1 MGLFLMPRISIR
13 SAAPLSI
20 ALRGLLAM
28 IMLLLALHTG
38 GFLDRI
44 GSLLQPRFSTASAT
58 VMASRSVWFF
68 LGPGTHGFSASR
80 ADP

>member
-13 SAAPLSI
+13 SAAPLFM

-28 IMLLLALHTG
+28 IMLLLALYTG

-44 GSLLQPRFSTASAT
+44 GVLASTTIQHNLDHSYGLSLRVVFPRSWNSWVFSVAY
-58 VMASRSVWFF
+58 
-68 LGPGTHGFSASR
+68 
-80 ADP
+80 